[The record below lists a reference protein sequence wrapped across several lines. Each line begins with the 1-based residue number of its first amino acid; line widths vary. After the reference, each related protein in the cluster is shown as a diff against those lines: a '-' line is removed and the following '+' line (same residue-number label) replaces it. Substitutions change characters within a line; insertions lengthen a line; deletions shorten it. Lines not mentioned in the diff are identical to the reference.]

1 MFVSGKPCLYLE
13 NCDTSWFKR
22 DFLTLD
28 LPLFC
33 VGSTRHSFEFLKEE
47 RGINNYHQLEM
58 YFAFSLGKEGKRR
71 QHRAKAAGGGVR
83 HSHILILR
91 ILLGV
96 SSGKSQKIGTP
107 YLSET
112 KRRSVP
118 PWRPGR
124 CGR

>member
-1 MFVSGKPCLYLE
+1 MFVSGKPCLSLE

-71 QHRAKAAGGGVR
+71 QHRAKAGGGSSTQSHINSENLIRCIFREITEDR
-83 HSHILILR
+83 HSI
-91 ILLGV
+91 
-96 SSGKSQKIGTP
+96 SK
-107 YLSET
+107 
-112 KRRSVP
+112 
-118 PWRPGR
+118 
-124 CGR
+124 